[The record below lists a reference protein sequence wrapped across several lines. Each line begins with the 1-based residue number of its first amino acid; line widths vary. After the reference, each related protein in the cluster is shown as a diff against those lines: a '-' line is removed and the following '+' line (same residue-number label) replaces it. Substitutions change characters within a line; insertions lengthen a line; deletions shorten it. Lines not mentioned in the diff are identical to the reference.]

1 MAVSTKHRNS
11 ARPPLDSEALER
23 LALHYVER
31 YATTRAR
38 LRGYLERKL
47 RERGWAGESEP
58 PHEAIVARFA
68 ERGYVNDRLFAES
81 RAEALARR
89 GYGAR
94 RVDSALRIAGIEDAD
109 AEIARV
115 QAGERAWDAALT
127 YARRKKIGPFAP
139 EPSEEKRQQKQLAAM
154 LRAGHPFEFAKLLV
168 SASPGECPSDPN

>member
-1 MAVSTKHRNS
+1 MSTNPRKS
-11 ARPPLDSEALER
+11 PRPPLDSAALER

-31 YATTRAR
+31 YATTRAK
-38 LRGYLERKL
+38 LRAYLERKL
-47 RERGWAGESEP
+47 RERGWDGEGSP
-58 PHEAIVARFA
+58 PHEALVARFA

-109 AEIARV
+109 AAVAR
-115 QAGERAWDAALT
+115 AEAHERGWDAALT
-127 YARRKKIGPFAP
+127 YARRKKIGPFAL
-139 EPSEEKRQQKQLAAM
+139 EPSEENRRQKQLAAM

-168 SASPGECPSDPN
+168 AALPGECPADPN